1 MDHAEAV
8 RVLAVEQYLLGEL
21 SGPEREAFEEHF
33 FSCPECVEALEFG
46 AGFMKNA
53 RDVFSRYRTRESR
66 RG

>member
-8 RVLAVEQYLLGEL
+8 RVLAVEQCLLGEL
-21 SGPEREAFEEHF
+21 SGPEREEFEEHF
-33 FSCPECVEALEFG
+33 FSCPECVEALEVG
-46 AGFMKNA
+46 AEFMKHA